1 MHHIDL
7 FLTLFFAIGLLQAVW
22 LSVAGMRRGV
32 PSSLLIRAVWSL
44 TGIWVLIWPL
54 YQQPQMLFAAIGLF
68 ALAVTLPL
76 FFKFDDAKPGSRW
89 MLILA
94 WSDGANQPWP
104 MWMFLIALSLAAWQF
119 SYYPEFGFGVA
130 LSLCLGLPLA
140 HWLDR
145 AAFAVIRFPANPAQT
160 LPGHIGL
167 ICTVVICCGWSLHVY
182 QQVGWFESLTATLL
196 AGCVASA
203 ARGLI
208 HHPFNVPFIAMAIG
222 GVLWML

>member
-1 MHHIDL
+1 MHQLDI
-7 FLTLFFAIGLLQAVW
+7 FLTLFFVIGLLQAGW
-22 LSVAGMRRGV
+22 LSVAGIRRGV

-44 TGIWVLIWPL
+44 TGIWVLFWPL
-54 YQQPQMLFAAIGLF
+54 YHQPLALFAAIALF
-68 ALAVTLPL
+68 AITVTVPVFL
-76 FFKFDDAKPGSRW
+76 KRNVCR
-89 MLILA
+89 MLMLA
-94 WSDGANQPWP
+94 WSDGASKPWP
-104 MWMFLIALSLAAWQF
+104 MWMFVTALLLAALQF
-119 SYYPEFGFGVA
+119 SSYPELGFGVA

-145 AAFAVIRFPANPAQT
+145 AGYFVIRFPANPAQT

-203 ARGLI
+203 ARGLV
-208 HHPFNVPFIAMAIG
+208 HHPFNVPFIALAIG